1 MDKSGTA
8 LSLTPGARAI
18 FERRKDELCKSTDRL
33 FTTLILLEWLAM
45 IIVSIIVSPLA
56 WEGRN
61 SYIHPHILVAIFLGG
76 LIVLPVVYFYITT
89 PGKPIT
95 RHVIAFSQTLISALL
110 IHLTGGRIET
120 HFHIFGS
127 LAFLAFYRDWRVFIT
142 AVTVVT
148 LDHMIRG
155 IFIPESV
162 YGVFTASPWRTV
174 EHAGW
179 VLFESFFLV
188 KVCRQNERE
197 MMTLASQ
204 QDELETT
211 NDRIQEL
218 AEKRAKE
225 LARSQS
231 LLAAIVNNS
240 FDAIVGINREYK
252 ITSWNRGAESLYGYN
267 PEDINEKLV
276 TILIP
281 EDLQADFY
289 KRIDR
294 VFEGESMSDIET
306 LRLKADGT
314 VIDVA
319 LTVSP
324 IKNSEDEIIGCS
336 LIERDITNRKEL
348 EKRISEFYST
358 VSHEL
363 RTPLTSIRGA
373 LSIIDDEI
381 VELDSEEAREMV
393 QLARSSSERLVRLI
407 NDILDLR
414 KIEAGKLEL
423 HLEKTDACKLLKNGI
438 ETMRGMAQKA
448 EVTISTNV
456 SLNAEVEVDPD
467 RMIQVLS
474 NLISN
479 AIKYSPPNG
488 MILVS
493 VDSLENGRV
502 RFSVTDEGEGIAPEN
517 LDKLFG
523 KFQQIDSSD
532 TRPKEGTGLGLAIC
546 KAIVEQHNGTIG
558 VHSRPGIGSTFWFEL
573 AYEKEWSDQTGN
585 KDDND
590 TGPGDG
596 NGNGNGNNTGDTD
609 MILLIEDDLNL
620 AQLLKL
626 CLKKRGFVSR
636 HVTNIAEATRYLKTG
651 RPAVI
656 ISDVMLPD
664 GNGIDYLETIK
675 SKPELAKIPVII
687 ISGRDKEEF
696 EFAHPFIYSWFH
708 KPFELDDLTDAVTAL
723 LNGKRKVL
731 VIEDDDET
739 RAVIT
744 TQLSKKINAVC
755 LEAADGK
762 NAIDIAVSNNPDVI
776 VLDIGLPQKD
786 GYEVVKALSGKPPPA
801 LLVYSGLD
809 LSREEREKLKL
820 GITRHLTK
828 GRISP
833 KEFVATVEELL
844 EGVKRIGNTE

>member
-18 FERRKDELCKSTDRL
+18 FEQRKDELCKSTDRL

-155 IFIPESV
+155 IFVPESV

-174 EHAGW
+174 EHSGW

-188 KVCRQNERE
+188 KVCRLNERE

-252 ITSWNRGAESLYGYN
+252 ITSWNQGAETLYGYS
-267 PEDINEKLV
+267 PEDLEEKV
-276 TILIP
+276 IAVLIP
-281 EDLQADFY
+281 EDLQADFF

-373 LSIIDDEI
+373 LSIIDDDI

-393 QLARSSSERLVRLI
+393 QL
-407 NDILDLR
+407 
-414 KIEAGKLEL
+414 G
-423 HLEKTDACKLLKNGI
+423 
-438 ETMRGMAQKA
+438 Q
-448 EVTISTNV
+448 
-456 SLNAEVEVDPD
+456 
-467 RMIQVLS
+467 IQL
-474 NLISN
+474 
-479 AIKYSPPNG
+479 
-488 MILVS
+488 
-493 VDSLENGRV
+493 
-502 RFSVTDEGEGIAPEN
+502 
-517 LDKLFG
+517 
-523 KFQQIDSSD
+523 
-532 TRPKEGTGLGLAIC
+532 
-546 KAIVEQHNGTIG
+546 
-558 VHSRPGIGSTFWFEL
+558 
-573 AYEKEWSDQTGN
+573 
-585 KDDND
+585 
-590 TGPGDG
+590 
-596 NGNGNGNNTGDTD
+596 
-609 MILLIEDDLNL
+609 
-620 AQLLKL
+620 
-626 CLKKRGFVSR
+626 
-636 HVTNIAEATRYLKTG
+636 
-651 RPAVI
+651 
-656 ISDVMLPD
+656 
-664 GNGIDYLETIK
+664 
-675 SKPELAKIPVII
+675 
-687 ISGRDKEEF
+687 
-696 EFAHPFIYSWFH
+696 
-708 KPFELDDLTDAVTAL
+708 
-723 LNGKRKVL
+723 
-731 VIEDDDET
+731 
-739 RAVIT
+739 
-744 TQLSKKINAVC
+744 
-755 LEAADGK
+755 
-762 NAIDIAVSNNPDVI
+762 
-776 VLDIGLPQKD
+776 
-786 GYEVVKALSGKPPPA
+786 
-801 LLVYSGLD
+801 
-809 LSREEREKLKL
+809 
-820 GITRHLTK
+820 
-828 GRISP
+828 
-833 KEFVATVEELL
+833 
-844 EGVKRIGNTE
+844 